1 MKKFLFIFIFNIF
14 LFADILNQNNLN
26 VLRALDIN
34 EGFLYY
40 KPLKEKYDEYYYRKK
55 RYFINILENGYD
67 ILPIIR
73 KSILKSNIPSP
84 LISVAMAESYF
95 TLNAKSHKKATGLWQ
110 FMPSTAKKFG
120 LKIDEYVDERRDP
133 IKSTKAAIEYLKYL
147 HKFFGKWYLA
157 VMAYNAG
164 EARVVEAV
172 VRAKVDKLCEK
183 LGKKCKKDKRIKE
196 YRKIIRDYQREG
208 RKKFLPL
215 YKLYKKLD
223 YIQIDLEDLLRF
235 QKGLKR
241 QYLPK
246 ETRDYIL
253 KVLALSFLFSNDEF
267 LKYSNSYILNSGVT
281 PEFVRVN
288 VSPGTSLYYVARFLN
303 INYKNLRKKNMQLK
317 YSFTPP
323 YKYYIYIPYKKLAF
337 FKTHFKSKGRFL
349 YVYKVKKGDTLLKIA
364 KMYGIKVKMIKDYN
378 KLGKYLRVNQKL
390 IIPLNER
397 FVKYKVKPGDTLNK
411 IALKFGVSYKKIKRI
426 NRLKSNIIRVGEV
439 IKIPQ
444 KL

>member
-1 MKKFLFIFIFNIF
+1 
-14 LFADILNQNNLN
+14 
-26 VLRALDIN
+26 
-34 EGFLYY
+34 
-40 KPLKEKYDEYYYRKK
+40 
-55 RYFINILENGYD
+55 
-67 ILPIIR
+67 
-73 KSILKSNIPSP
+73 
-84 LISVAMAESYF
+84 
-95 TLNAKSHKKATGLWQ
+95 
-110 FMPSTAKKFG
+110 
-120 LKIDEYVDERRDP
+120 
-133 IKSTKAAIEYLKYL
+133 
-147 HKFFGKWYLA
+147 
-157 VMAYNAG
+157 
-164 EARVVEAV
+164 
-172 VRAKVDKLCEK
+172 
-183 LGKKCKKDKRIKE
+183 
-196 YRKIIRDYQREG
+196 
-208 RKKFLPL
+208 
-215 YKLYKKLD
+215 
-223 YIQIDLEDLLRF
+223 
-235 QKGLKR
+235 
-241 QYLPK
+241 
-246 ETRDYIL
+246 
-253 KVLALSFLFSNDEF
+253 
-267 LKYSNSYILNSGVT
+267 
-281 PEFVRVN
+281 VN